1 MANKTANFGWILMLV
16 LGIYRGILTFVFY
29 FTEVMDLQN
38 GFIFLANAVAIIFIA
53 MNAYKKAEKWSWW
66 CMLLIGALP
75 LISGTLWEAAHP
87 AVIAGWVVLLVGL
100 FLPIK
105 AFFK

>member
-1 MANKTANFGWILMLV
+1 MDKYLKIGWILMLI
-16 LGIYRGILTFVFY
+16 LGIYRIILSVIFY
-29 FTEVMDLQN
+29 QN
-38 GFIFLANAVAIIFIA
+38 GQLDIQNSLVFLSNAVAVVFIA
-53 MNAYKKAEKWSWW
+53 WTAYKKAEKWSWW